1 MAQNDAG
8 IGRAG
13 MSRYIDADAIRLYW
27 LENGENE
34 YVYDTNAFLDS
45 IDNAPTV
52 DAVEVVRCRDCKHCR
67 EKDRS
72 EAFVYCEDVIICTN
86 DEVTAD
92 GWLPVFENYFC
103 AYGERRTDDG

>member
-1 MAQNDAG
+1 
-8 IGRAG
+8 
-13 MSRYIDADAIRLYW
+13 MSKYIDADALKMDLYSIIKADHGYTTDV
-27 LENGENE
+27 LAGLMIAER
-34 YVYDTNAFLDS
+34 V
-45 IDNAPTV
+45 IDNAQTV

-72 EAFVYCEDVIICTN
+72 EAFVYCENVVICTN

-103 AYGERRTDDG
+103 AYGERRTDNG

>member
-1 MAQNDAG
+1 MP
-8 IGRAG
+8 
-13 MSRYIDADAIRLYW
+13 RYIDADALRADW

-52 DAVEVVRCRDCKHCR
+52 DAVQVVRCRDCKHHR
-67 EKDRS
+67 EKGRS
-72 EAFVYCEDVIICTN
+72 EASAYCEDVVICTN
-86 DEVTAD
+86 GEVGAG

-103 AYGERRTDDG
+103 AYGKRRTDNG